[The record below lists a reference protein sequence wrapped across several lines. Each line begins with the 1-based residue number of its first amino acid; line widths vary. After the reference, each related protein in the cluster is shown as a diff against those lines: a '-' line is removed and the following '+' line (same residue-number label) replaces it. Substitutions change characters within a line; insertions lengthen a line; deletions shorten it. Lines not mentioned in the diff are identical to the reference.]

1 MLLSFLVVGGKGKYL
16 INGKNAQY
24 KQIQD
29 LFCSVQLNI
38 NNPNFLIMQGRITK
52 VLNMKPV
59 EILNLIEE
67 AAGTSMYENKK
78 EKSMILI
85 QKKDNRLSELNSLI
99 EDEIQPKLEK
109 LRKDQQQYQEYQRV
123 CRDIEYLTRIHISH
137 KYLQY
142 LKNVESSEDTIKQLN
157 ADIEKSKAT
166 IANNLEEVQT
176 IEATIGEI
184 QEKLESVSLC
194 KCSDNSIC

>member
-194 KCSDNSIC
+194 NCSDNSIC